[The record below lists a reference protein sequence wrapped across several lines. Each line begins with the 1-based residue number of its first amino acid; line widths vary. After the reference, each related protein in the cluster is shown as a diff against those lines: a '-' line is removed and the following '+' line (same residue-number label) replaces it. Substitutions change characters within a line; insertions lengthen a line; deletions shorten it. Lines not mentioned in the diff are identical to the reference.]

1 MQHPVFDFLGSS
13 LVPEL
18 GSDIATSA
26 AGNEQCVGVAI
37 TAIWAFPDKFSFFI
51 GFYLNLAVVSAGL
64 AEIAFR
70 IEFRVHDIFVYMPH
84 YRKYRRYVV
93 LHIRH
98 FHIAD
103 GTAGRQFLKFRFKCQ
118 FIKRVNWL
126 GHVNMVTIGNIVF
139 IRHAFDPSKPLL
151 QAFGKFVGR

>member
-51 GFYLNLAVVSAGL
+51 GFS
-64 AEIAFR
+64 
-70 IEFRVHDIFVYMPH
+70 
-84 YRKYRRYVV
+84 
-93 LHIRH
+93 
-98 FHIAD
+98 
-103 GTAGRQFLKFRFKCQ
+103 FLSLFILPGSSFFRFPQ
-118 FIKRVNWL
+118 
-126 GHVNMVTIGNIVF
+126 
-139 IRHAFDPSKPLL
+139 
-151 QAFGKFVGR
+151 GR